1 LEIVAEGPTDY
12 NESGKHQKE
21 LIEFFITK
29 HLKLKIKEFPASH
42 LIELLKDE
50 IRVR

>member
-1 LEIVAEGPTDY
+1 MTEFYTSWSKLYKDFMRG
-12 NESGKHQKE
+12 

-50 IRVR
+50 IRGR